1 VGVGLT
7 DSICVTVDLG
17 AGVDVVSGAGVTLGG
32 WVVEVLDVVEC
43 VVDVDVEF
51 WLVLIVFDVVVEE
64 LEPDVDVP
72 VSDAEVLSEVVDCE
86 VEEVVGEV
94 TALAGEGKTGTAAA
108 APATGRRGRARF
120 LIRRLRFAWS
130 RC

>member
-64 LEPDVDVP
+64 LEPDVYGYVKHYH
-72 VSDAEVLSEVVDCE
+72 CMR
-86 VEEVVGEV
+86 
-94 TALAGEGKTGTAAA
+94 K
-108 APATGRRGRARF
+108 R
-120 LIRRLRFAWS
+120 
-130 RC
+130 